1 MKIRI
6 PLIIKNIA
14 LTATYTVGA
23 ALCVGFVATG
33 VFATTKKDWVKEQIT
48 TVTTTLDNVSSTL
61 SYTNTTLGEFKDGA
75 QNTANKLSSTE
86 EGGIISKLNKI
97 KEDLNSISSST
108 SGIDTSDISSQIDQ
122 IISQI
127 KGINIEDINSQIDS
141 TYNQVNELIGEN
153 GTVTKTLSN
162 VNDTIKK
169 ANSDGSQEWQYYD
182 LVAKILIAIGTV
194 LISIIILGTILLFAC
209 YKRVDGVYISR
220 SSFKKKLL
228 KHVETILKKNPDL
241 VTYLE
246 SKYRSR

>member
-33 VFATTKKDWVKEQIT
+33 AFATTKKDWVKEQIT

-61 SYTNTTLGEFKDGA
+61 SDTNTTLGEFKDGA
-75 QNTANKLSSTE
+75 QNTANKLSNN
-86 EGGIISKLNKI
+86 EGGIISKLNEI
-97 KEDLNSISSST
+97 KSKLDSISSSD
-108 SGIDTSDISSQIDQ
+108 SSINDISTQIQQ

-127 KGINIEDINSQIDS
+127 QGINIENINSEIDS
-141 TYNQVNELIGEN
+141 TYDQVNELIGEN

>member
-61 SYTNTTLGEFKDGA
+61 SDTNTTLGEFKDGA
-75 QNTANKLSSTE
+75 QNTANKLSNN
-86 EGGIISKLNKI
+86 EGGIISKLNEI
-97 KEDLNSISSST
+97 KSKLDSISSDS
-108 SGIDTSDISSQIDQ
+108 SGINTSDISNQISN

-127 KGINIEDINSQIDS
+127 ENIDINNINSQIDS
-141 TYNQVNELIGEN
+141 TYDQVNELIGEN